1 MRNILFAAIL
11 FTAACTSNTSDTTS
25 DTARVVG
32 DTSVVTGDTLT
43 GGGKCD
49 PKLVCDST
57 KM

>member
-11 FTAACTSNTSDTTS
+11 FTAACTSKTPETVSDTT
-25 DTARVVG
+25 RVIG
-32 DTSVVTGDTLT
+32 DTSVVKTDTLT
-43 GGGKCD
+43 EGGKCD